1 MNFRLVASL
10 VSFTLAAVAQA
21 APSNVSVVSTD
32 SGHVLHV
39 DGQPFWVKGV
49 GGHTNLEMLRD
60 LGGNAIRT
68 WGADDLEP
76 LLDQAQS
83 LGLKV
88 VVGIWLGHERHGFD
102 YHNVEQVAEQYR
114 KATEAINRYKD
125 HPAVLAWG
133 IGNEMEM
140 ESNGRNAAV
149 WSHIQAIAAYAKRV
163 DPNHPTMTVIAEMGG
178 PKIQAIHALCPDID
192 IIGINSYGGAPSVPK
207 RYRELGGTKPYMIT
221 EFGPLGTWEVT
232 KTDWGAPPEPT
243 STQKAEQYRRA
254 YEQGILAEK
263 GKLCL
268 GSFAF
273 VWGHKQEATATWFGM
288 FLPDGA
294 RTASVDTMSELWTG
308 KPVANRVPVISPI
321 SIDTTT
327 PAPGQT
333 IRATV
338 DVSDPE
344 GDPLTVEWKLKFES
358 RAYGVGGDAEPV
370 PERVEH
376 AVVRSDLTSAEVRMP
391 DEPDRYR
398 LFVTVHDNQGGA
410 ATANVPLMIAAPA
423 ATAPLAPKAT
433 LPLAIY
439 GDDVSPMP
447 FAPSGFMGN
456 TSAVTVTDR
465 GTDKPH
471 TGATAMRVA
480 YNAAT
485 GWAGVAWQNPADD
498 WGDAE
503 GGFDLTGATKL
514 TFWARGETGGE
525 TVEFKFGILGNDKPH
540 HDTAAGSLAVTL
552 TPEWKQYEIPVAG
565 KDLRR
570 IKTGFVWVVAAD
582 GKPVVF
588 HLDDIRWE

>member
-1 MNFRLVASL
+1 MNPALLVLAIVCILASSAL
-10 VSFTLAAVAQA
+10 S
-21 APSNVSVVSTD
+21 APSKVEIVSTD
-32 SGHVLHV
+32 AGHVLHV
-39 DGQPFWVKGV
+39 NGEPFWVKGV
-49 GGHTNLEMLRD
+49 GGNDKLELLRD
-60 LGGNAIRT
+60 MGGNAIRT
-68 WGADDLEP
+68 WGADNLEP
-76 LLDQAQS
+76 LLDKAHS

-102 YHNVEQVAEQYR
+102 YHNIEQVAEQYR
-114 KATEAINRYKD
+114 KATEAIDRYKD

-133 IGNEMEM
+133 LGNEMEM
-140 ESNGRNAAV
+140 ESNGANAAI
-149 WSHIQAIAAYAKRV
+149 WTHIQAIAAYAKRV

-192 IIGINSYGGAPSVPK
+192 IIGINSYGGAPSVPE
-207 RYRELGGTKPYMIT
+207 RYRKLGGTKPYMIT
-221 EFGPLGTWEVT
+221 EFGPLGTWEVA

-273 VWGHKQEATATWFGM
+273 LWGHKQEATATWFGM
-288 FLPDGA
+288 LLPDGSRVA
-294 RTASVDTMSELWTG
+294 AADTMSELWTG

-327 PAPGQT
+327 PSPGQT
-333 IRATV
+333 LRATI

-344 GDPLTVEWKLKFES
+344 GDPLKVEWKLKLEA
-358 RAYGVGGDAEPV
+358 REYGVGGDAEAV

-410 ATANVPLMIAAPA
+410 ATANIPLMIAKPA
-423 ATAPLAPKAT
+423 ETTPLAPKAS
-433 LPLAIY
+433 LPFVIY
-439 GDDVSPMP
+439 GDDVAEMP
-447 FAPSGFMGN
+447 YASSGFMGN
-456 TSAVTVTDR
+456 NAAVTVTER
-465 GTDKPH
+465 SPTRPH
-471 TGATAMRVA
+471 AGATAMRVE
-480 YNAAT
+480 YKST
-485 GWAGVAWQNPADD
+485 DGWAGVAWQHPAND

-525 TVEFKFGILGNDKPH
+525 RVEFKFGILANDKPH
-540 HDTAAGSLAVTL
+540 HDTATGTVIVTL

-570 IKTGFVWVVAAD
+570 IKTGFVWVVAGQ

-588 HLDDIRWE
+588 HLDDVRWE